1 MIEKFNIAGYCRI
14 SVDIESD
21 KTPNISIEHQ
31 KELIREYVEKNFPGS
46 ALDFYEDRDKSGY
59 TFEQRPGYQAMR
71 PYLLNGTYDVLIVKD
86 FSRFSRRNGKG
97 LVELEE
103 LRDAGLR
110 IISIGDIIDFPN
122 DDDWFKIQFHFLVN
136 EMPVTDTSKKVN
148 KVVELRQEKGEWI
161 CAAPYG
167 YKMSMPR
174 KDPYEIIPEEASVVQ
189 KIYDLYLKGW
199 GYKKIANYLTEKH
212 ILTPRASEKAR
223 KDAEGIENNIKAK
236 AEWSVATIQG
246 ILTNDAYIGTLR
258 QGKTKR
264 IKINGKSVC
273 KHECEQKE
281 FKNHH
286 ESIIDFKTFAA
297 AQEAMKS
304 RTRNHYRGQ
313 KKYDNFYSGLMVCG
327 DCGSPMFPMSRKG
340 NDAYRCGEYHKRG
353 LKACTSHFVKVEML
367 DSVLKEYLRF
377 IRNTSAEMIERINMS
392 LENEDS
398 EVKKSETSIENLE
411 KLIKEA
417 EEERKIH
424 LRQKA
429 RAIIKEPDKEE
440 ELEELYD
447 EMVQECADRIE
458 GLRNQI
464 AMISDKRD
472 TVIRINR
479 IAKTALQIF
488 DDIINKDKLNT
499 NDLLLIIEKII
510 VYEDHIEIELKS
522 DIDTLLRC
530 GTLPEPLEESANF
543 NSGTV
548 DIASTEIV
556 QMSRNHLDK
565 VYSVNVISNGDPLE
579 IYTDSDGEVI
589 FKKYSP
595 IGELSSITT
604 QYAEVLSRGTGL
616 PVIVTDRDCVIAC
629 AGISKKE
636 ALDRRVSRS
645 LENLMER
652 RENFVC
658 CVDSERIKPV
668 EGLDYEAAVACP
680 IVGGGDVSGAI
691 ILMMNENGSC
701 PTQTETKLTQIAASF
716 LGKQMEE

>member
-1 MIEKFNIAGYCRI
+1 MAERFNIAGYVRI
-14 SVDIESD
+14 SVDD
-21 KTPNISIEHQ
+21 DPKNKNISIEHQ
-31 KELIREYVEKNFPGS
+31 REIIKDFVEENFPGS
-46 ALDFYEDRDKSGY
+46 KLTFYEDRDKSGY
-59 TFEQRPGYQAMR
+59 TFEKRPGYQQMR
-71 PYLLNGTYDVLIVKD
+71 PLLMNGTYDILIVKD
-86 FSRFSRRNGKG
+86 FSRFSRRNSKG
-97 LVELEE
+97 LGELED
-103 LRDAGLR
+103 LRDAGRR
-110 IISIGDIIDFPN
+110 IISIGDNIDFPN
-122 DDDWFKIQFHFLVN
+122 DDDWIRIQLAFLVN
-136 EMPVTDTSKKVN
+136 EMPVTDTSKKVK
-148 KVVELRQEKGEWI
+148 KVVEKRQEKGEWI
-161 CAAPYG
+161 SAAPYG
-167 YKMSMPR
+167 YMMAVPS
-174 KDPYEIIPEEASVVQ
+174 KDPFIIVPEEAEVVR
-189 KIYDLYLKGW
+189 KIYELYNKGW
-199 GYKKIANYLTEKH
+199 GYKKIANYLTDQH
-212 ILTPRASEKAR
+212 ILTPRASQKAR
-223 KDAEGIENNIKAK
+223 MEAENKPNSIKAK
-236 AEWSVATIQG
+236 SVWSIATVQS
-246 ILTNDAYIGTLR
+246 ILCNNAYIGTLT
-258 QGKTKR
+258 QGKTTR
-264 IKINGKSVC
+264 TKIGGKAVSKPTTNQHVF
-273 KHECEQKE
+273 E
-281 FKNHH
+281 NHH
-286 ESIIDFKTFAA
+286 AAIIDFQTSKTT
-297 AQEAMKS
+297 QEAMKS
-304 RTRNHYRGQ
+304 RTRNNYRGQ

-447 EMVQECADRIE
+447 EMVQECTDRIE

-464 AMISDKRD
+464 AMISDKCD

-522 DIDTLLRC
+522 DIDALLRC
-530 GTLPEPLEESANF
+530 GTLPEPMENAANF

-556 QMSRNHLDK
+556 QVSRNHSDK

-579 IYTDSDGEVI
+579 IYTDADGEVI

-595 IGELSSITT
+595 IGELSSITA
-604 QYAEVLSRGTGL
+604 QYADVLYRGTGL
-616 PVIVTDRDCVIAC
+616 PVIVTDRDSVIAC
-629 AGISKKE
+629 AGVSKKE
-636 ALDRRVSRS
+636 VLDRRVSRT
-645 LENLMER
+645 LESLMEK

-658 CVDSERIKPV
+658 AVDGERIKPI
-668 EGLDYEAAVACP
+668 EGVDKAAAVAFP
-680 IVGGGDVSGAI
+680 IIGGGDVSGSL
-691 ILMMNENGSC
+691 ILLMHENGSC
-701 PTQTETKLTQIAASF
+701 PTQTETKLAQIAASF